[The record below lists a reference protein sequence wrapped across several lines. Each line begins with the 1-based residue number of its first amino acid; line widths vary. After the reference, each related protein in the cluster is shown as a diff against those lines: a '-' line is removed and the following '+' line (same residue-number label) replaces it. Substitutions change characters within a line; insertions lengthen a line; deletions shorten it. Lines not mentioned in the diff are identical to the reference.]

1 MNIWTYRRAFSAQGE
16 AFIVQ
21 IEAGITGWRSRL
33 MIGHQELVRDET
45 ILLGAAFDCRN
56 HRLCHT
62 LPDGSKLEVEIG
74 YLNWFNT
81 GIRVCIS
88 GALVH
93 ESHPGRDILFL
104 TRVRKASLG
113 DKTEQQLQEQRERD
127 AAQWALNR
135 PSLIIDSALGL
146 LFFAVSKVTG
156 NLTTAALVG
165 AVAGLTVVLAQRFV
179 KLDLLGGLAMFGV
192 FTLLLSAGFSL
203 WFQDE
208 RMVQLKGSILG
219 VLVAGLIFGDGLFNR
234 GRYFGARLARYLIG
248 MTVDARRLSLGIA
261 MLGLIMAGLNLMAM
275 HWLSKDAWLT
285 YTTFVDAPL
294 AMVLGLLVFRFAKQ
308 TD

>member
-1 MNIWTYRRAFSAQGE
+1 MNVWTYRRPFSAQGE
-16 AFIVQ
+16 VFIVQ
-21 IEAGITGWRSRL
+21 IEAGIAGWRSRL

-45 ILLGAAFDCRN
+45 ILLGAAFDFRN

-62 LPDGSKLEVEIG
+62 LQDGSKLEVEIG

-81 GIRVCIS
+81 GIRVSIS
-88 GALVH
+88 GTLVH
-93 ESHPGRDILFL
+93 ESHPGRDILYL

-113 DKTEQQLQEQRERD
+113 GKTEQQLQEQRERD

-135 PSLIIDSALGL
+135 PSLIIDIALGL

-234 GRYFGARLARYLIG
+234 GRYFGARLSRYLIG

-261 MLGLIMAGLNLMAM
+261 VLGLIMAGLNLMAM

-294 AMVLGLLVFRFAKQ
+294 AMVLGLLVFRFAKKA
-308 TD
+308 D

>member
-1 MNIWTYRRAFSAQGE
+1 MNVWTYRRPFSAQGE
-16 AFIVQ
+16 VFIVQ
-21 IEAGITGWRSRL
+21 IEAGIAGWRSRL
-33 MIGHQELVRDET
+33 MIGHQELVLDET
-45 ILLGAAFDCRN
+45 ILLGAAFDFRN

-81 GIRVCIS
+81 GIRVSIS
-88 GALVH
+88 GTLVH
-93 ESHPGRDILFL
+93 ESHPGRDILYL

-113 DKTEQQLQEQRERD
+113 GKTEQQLQEQRERD

-135 PSLIIDSALGL
+135 PSLIIDIALGL

-234 GRYFGARLARYLIG
+234 GRYFGARLSRYLIG

-261 MLGLIMAGLNLMAM
+261 VLGLIMAGLNLIAM

-294 AMVLGLLVFRFAKQ
+294 AMVLGLLVFRYAKQ

>member
-1 MNIWTYRRAFSAQGE
+1 MNVWTYRRPFSAQGE
-16 AFIVQ
+16 VFIVQ
-21 IEAGITGWRSRL
+21 IEAGIAGWRSRL
-33 MIGHQELVRDET
+33 MIGHQEIVRDET
-45 ILLGAAFDCRN
+45 ILLGAAFDFRN

-81 GIRVCIS
+81 GIRVSIS
-88 GALVH
+88 GTLVH
-93 ESHPGRDILFL
+93 ESHPGRDILYL

-113 DKTEQQLQEQRERD
+113 GKTEQQLQEQRERD

-135 PSLIIDSALGL
+135 PSLIIDIALGL

-234 GRYFGARLARYLIG
+234 GRYFGARLSRYLIG

-261 MLGLIMAGLNLMAM
+261 VLGLIMAGLNLIAM

-294 AMVLGLLVFRFAKQ
+294 AMVLGLLVFRFAKKA
-308 TD
+308 D

>member
-1 MNIWTYRRAFSAQGE
+1 MNVWTYRRPFSAQGE
-16 AFIVQ
+16 VFIVQ
-21 IEAGITGWRSRL
+21 IEAGIAGWRSRL

-45 ILLGAAFDCRN
+45 ILLGAAFDFRN

-62 LPDGSKLEVEIG
+62 LQDGSKLEVEIG

-81 GIRVCIS
+81 GIRVSIS
-88 GALVH
+88 GTLVH

-113 DKTEQQLQEQRERD
+113 DKTEQQLQDQRERD

-135 PSLIIDSALGL
+135 PSLIIDIALGL

-261 MLGLIMAGLNLMAM
+261 VLGLIMAGLNLMAM

-294 AMVLGLLVFRFAKQ
+294 AMVLGLLVLIFAKKA
-308 TD
+308 D

>member
-1 MNIWTYRRAFSAQGE
+1 MNVWTYRRPFSAQGE
-16 AFIVQ
+16 VFIVQ
-21 IEAGITGWRSRL
+21 IEAGIAGWRSRL

-45 ILLGAAFDCRN
+45 ILLGAAFDFRN

-81 GIRVCIS
+81 GIRVSIS
-88 GALVH
+88 GTLVH
-93 ESHPGRDILFL
+93 ESHPGRDILYL

-113 DKTEQQLQEQRERD
+113 GKTEQQLQEQRERD

-135 PSLIIDSALGL
+135 PSLIIDIALGL

-234 GRYFGARLARYLIG
+234 GRYFGARLSRYLIG

-261 MLGLIMAGLNLMAM
+261 VLGLIMAGLNLIAM

-294 AMVLGLLVFRFAKQ
+294 AMVLGLLVFRFAKKA
-308 TD
+308 D

>member
-1 MNIWTYRRAFSAQGE
+1 MNVWTYRRPFSAQGE
-16 AFIVQ
+16 VFIVQ
-21 IEAGITGWRSRL
+21 IEAGIAGWRSRL

-45 ILLGAAFDCRN
+45 ILLGAAFDFRN

-81 GIRVCIS
+81 GIRVSIS
-88 GALVH
+88 GTLVH
-93 ESHPGRDILFL
+93 ESHPGRDILYL

-113 DKTEQQLQEQRERD
+113 GKTEQQLQEQRERD

-135 PSLIIDSALGL
+135 PSLIIDIALGL

-234 GRYFGARLARYLIG
+234 GRYFGARLSRYLIG

-261 MLGLIMAGLNLMAM
+261 VLGLIMARLNLMAM

-294 AMVLGLLVFRFAKQ
+294 AMVLGLLVFRFAKKA
-308 TD
+308 D